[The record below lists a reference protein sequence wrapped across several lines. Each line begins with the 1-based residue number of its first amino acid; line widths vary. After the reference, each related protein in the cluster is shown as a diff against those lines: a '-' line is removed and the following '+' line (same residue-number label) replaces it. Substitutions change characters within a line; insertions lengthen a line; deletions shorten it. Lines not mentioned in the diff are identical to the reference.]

1 MLEGDSSEATAAA
14 DAKKGAVVD
23 DEEFVDEEL
32 DDFSTEKLVYKMGE
46 IMVLSRLH
54 GDIHENWS
62 PLFGREN
69 FPIWMTSQM
78 RRQLFCQLPNELHS
92 QTIIFCT
99 IFPPEHLIRT
109 RDENIW
115 NQRNEEKKLFTV

>member
-46 IMVLSRLH
+46 MMVLSRLH
-54 GDIHENWS
+54 GDIHEN
-62 PLFGREN
+62 
-69 FPIWMTSQM
+69 
-78 RRQLFCQLPNELHS
+78 
-92 QTIIFCT
+92 
-99 IFPPEHLIRT
+99 
-109 RDENIW
+109 
-115 NQRNEEKKLFTV
+115 